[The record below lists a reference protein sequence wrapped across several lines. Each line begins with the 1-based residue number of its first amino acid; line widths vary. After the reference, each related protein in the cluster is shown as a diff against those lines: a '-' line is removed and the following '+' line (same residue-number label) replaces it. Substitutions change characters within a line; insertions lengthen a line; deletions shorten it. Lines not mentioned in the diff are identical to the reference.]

1 MDNKSCLAPQAL
13 VATVVPPVM
22 IIEFLLGLPG
32 NVMALWI
39 FCCRLQAWR
48 SNTVYLLN
56 LMVADFLL
64 LAAMPLR
71 IDTLLRGENWIF
83 GDTLCR
89 IDLFLLT
96 VNRSASISFLTIVAV
111 DRYFK
116 VVHPHHQANRMT
128 AQQAGLLAGAVWAA
142 VVLVR
147 VPLLSNRLLWNH
159 GNQSFCRSFS
169 SSWALSAGMWLHYV
183 MYLAEFFLP
192 FLLLVFCAVRISC
205 TLRLRG
211 LVRARQVRRAVRVVL
226 VIVAVFTLCFLP
238 GVTTYLAA
246 LLIHWFQPQDCEAYL
261 LAGELFSLSLGF
273 TYLNSALDPVIYC
286 FSSSTFRNGLSTS
299 INAVGF
305 FGFDLGHRDSTTS
318 NRREDRPCS

>member
-1 MDNKSCLAPQAL
+1 MENKSCQAPQVL

-39 FCCRLQAWR
+39 FCCRLPAWK
-48 SNTVYLLN
+48 SNTVYLIN

-83 GDTLCR
+83 GDTLCC
-89 IDLFLLT
+89 INLFLLA
-96 VNRSASISFLTIVAV
+96 VNRSASISFMTILAV

-128 AQQAGLLAGAVWAA
+128 ARQAGLLAGAVWAA

-147 VPLLSNRLLWNH
+147 IPLLSNRLLWNN
-159 GNQSFCRSFS
+159 GNQSFCRSFA
-169 SSWALSAGMWLHYV
+169 SSWALLAGMWLHYV

-192 FLLLVFCAVRISC
+192 FLLLVFCAARITC

-211 LVRARQVRRAVRVVL
+211 LDRAWQVRRAVQAVQ

-238 GVTTYLAA
+238 GVATYLAA
-246 LLIHWFQPQDCEAYL
+246 LLIQWLRPQDCEVFL

-273 TYLNSALDPVIYC
+273 TYLNSALDPLIYC
-286 FSSSTFRNGLSTS
+286 FSSSTFRNSLSTS
-299 INAVGF
+299 INAVGL
-305 FGFDLGHRDSTTS
+305 FGLHIGRRDSTTS
-318 NRREDRPCS
+318 GRRESRP